1 MRLSLL
7 GCALAVCFALIA
19 IAPATASDFPLDLP
33 PIDASIDR
41 TFGVV
46 EAYFRPEEAAQL
58 GVTWDRM
65 VFYWYDYQPSFPGQ
79 FRTGHIDETIFTDA
93 AEAGRQIV
101 GIVKG
106 VPTWASDEELPGGV
120 PHGLDL
126 PIDHPRNYWAAWL
139 RRMVEYYAPLGVRHW
154 IIWNEPD
161 TLPDEGG
168 VPEFLGTVEDFANI
182 VRVGYLAIKS
192 VDPDAHVNLPGMLWW
207 GDRNRQRVP
216 YLSRLLRYL
225 YNFPDAAEN
234 DYFFDG
240 IGIHLYFNTAS
251 VWNVFMHN
259 IEILR
264 QYGLGNKEI
273 WFDEYNASPRVD
285 GDWGINAPLRA
296 NTQQQADYIVQAS
309 ATALAAGADRIAP
322 YRLYDN
328 HFTPGVSEPWGL
340 LRGDASPRPAFFA
353 YQQVIERFSGYDLVQ
368 RFHLP
373 QATLITFLYPDRTLY
388 VMWSNTFHA
397 GEFIINAN
405 RLSGSFPVANAQGDT
420 DDVAVV
426 NEGGADVLIVE
437 ALAAER
443 MDIPPVVVAGQ
454 VRLVDLPGRPRTV
467 FYRTDTGEVLQL
479 R

>member
-1 MRLSLL
+1 MRLKLFHTALTMCLALL
-7 GCALAVCFALIA
+7 AFAPVQADDRAL
-19 IAPATASDFPLDLP
+19 SLP
-33 PIDASIDR
+33 PVDESIDR
-41 TFGVV
+41 TFGIV
-46 EAYFRPEEAAQL
+46 EAYYRPEEAAQL

-65 VFYWYDYQPSFPGQ
+65 IFYWYDFQPSFPGQ
-79 FRTGHIDETIFTDA
+79 FRTGHIDETIF
-93 AEAGRQIV
+93 AEAAAANRQIV

-106 VPTWASDEELPGGV
+106 TPPWASDEGLPGSV
-120 PHGLDL
+120 PDGLDL
-126 PIDHPRNYWAAWL
+126 PIDHRRNYWAAWL
-139 RRMVEYYAPLGVRHW
+139 RRLVAYYAPLGVRHW

-161 TLPDEGG
+161 ILPDEGG

-192 VDPDAHVNLPGMLWW
+192 VDPEAHVNLPGMLWW
-207 GDRNRQRVP
+207 GDRNRRREP

-225 YNFPDAAEN
+225 YNFPDAAAN
-234 DYFFDG
+234 NYFFDG
-240 IGIHLYFNTAS
+240 IGIHLYFTTGTI
-251 VWNVFMHN
+251 WNVFMHH

-264 QYGLGNKEI
+264 RFGLGNKEI
-273 WFDEYNASPRVD
+273 WFDEFNASPRID
-285 GDWGINAPLRA
+285 GEWGINAPLRA

-328 HFTPGVSEPWGL
+328 HFTPGLSEPWGL

-353 YQQVIERFSGYDLVQ
+353 YHQVIERFSGSTLVQ

-373 QATLITFLYPDRTLY
+373 EATLITFLFPDRTLY
-388 VMWSNTFHA
+388 VMWSNTFRS

-405 RLSGSFPVANAQGDT
+405 QLSGEFPVANAQWEET
-420 DDVAVV
+420 SVPVV
-426 NEGGADVLIVE
+426 IEGGASVLIID
-437 ALAAER
+437 APGAER

-454 VRLVDLPGRPRTV
+454 VRLVELPGRPRTV
-467 FYRTDTGEVLQL
+467 FYRTETGQVLQL